1 VVHQVGDAGDGG
13 GRERQLLDEG
23 RLRARRRR
31 DVGLLPVVD
40 VVREA
45 DRDAALRRGDER
57 ALDDL
62 PQVVGQV
69 EVVDRDLERL
79 LRAADEVREYVRR
92 ALGGLRS
99 VRERVDVDQD
109 AFARISALWARFA
122 AW

>member
-13 GRERQLLDEG
+13 GRERQLFDEG

-31 DVGLLPVVD
+31 DVCLLPVVD
-40 VVREA
+40 VVREP

-62 PQVVGQV
+62 PQVVRQV
-69 EVVDRDLERL
+69 KVVDRDLQRL
-79 LRAADEVREYVRR
+79 LRAADEVRERVRR
-92 ALGGLRS
+92 ALRGLRA
-99 VRERVDVDQD
+99 VGERVDVDQD
-109 AFARISALWARFA
+109 AFARISALCARFA